1 MTITINT
8 TTVTRSVI
16 IFTAGVMLS
25 DKIKKFTRKIIK
37 KKTDKVKSA
46 VNKKSNDI
54 RNDINRRLHKA
65 VDICF
70 SYDGE
75 LIDVPIVWRSYIYET
90 T

>member
-70 SYDGE
+70 SYGNDM
-75 LIDVPIVWRSYIYET
+75 IDVPII
-90 T
+90 

>member
-16 IFTAGVMLS
+16 IFTAGIMLS

-70 SYDGE
+70 SYDSE
-75 LIDVPIVWRSYIYET
+75 LIDVPII
-90 T
+90 